1 MIFYHSMILSF
12 YDDNDDDDDDDDDDR
27 NNFEDGIIESQTIE
41 LISSI

>member
-1 MIFYHSMILSF
+1 MILSF
-12 YDDNDDDDDDDDDDR
+12 YDDNDDDDDDDDDDDR